1 MYIIKS
7 DIFIDLLKENPVIA
21 AVKDEEGLIKSL
33 ESDCAAVFILYGD
46 LLSIGSI
53 VSRIKSAAK
62 LAIVHL
68 DLIDGLAPKDAAVD
82 FIAKSAAADGI
93 ISTKPSVVHR
103 AKSCGL
109 LAIQR
114 FFVLDSIALS
124 SISRQ
129 PSLGYADA
137 VEVLPGLMPKIIRRL
152 VKTIDKPVIAGGLIS
167 DKEDIVAALEAG
179 AVAISSTNHST
190 WFM

>member
-1 MYIIKS
+1 LYIIKS

-68 DLIDGLAPKDAAVD
+68 D
-82 FIAKSAAADGI
+82 
-93 ISTKPSVVHR
+93 
-103 AKSCGL
+103 
-109 LAIQR
+109 
-114 FFVLDSIALS
+114 
-124 SISRQ
+124 
-129 PSLGYADA
+129 
-137 VEVLPGLMPKIIRRL
+137 
-152 VKTIDKPVIAGGLIS
+152 
-167 DKEDIVAALEAG
+167 
-179 AVAISSTNHST
+179 
-190 WFM
+190 

>member
-1 MYIIKS
+1 LHIIKS

-21 AVKDEEGLIKSL
+21 AVKDEEGLKKSL

>member
-21 AVKDEEGLIKSL
+21 AVKDEEGLKKSL

>member
-1 MYIIKS
+1 MHIIKS

-21 AVKDEEGLIKSL
+21 AVKDEEGLKKSL